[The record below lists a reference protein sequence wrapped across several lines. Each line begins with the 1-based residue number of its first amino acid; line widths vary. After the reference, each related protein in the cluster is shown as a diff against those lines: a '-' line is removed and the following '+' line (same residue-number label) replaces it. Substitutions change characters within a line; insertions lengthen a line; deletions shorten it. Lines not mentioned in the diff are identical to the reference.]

1 MNFIGDTCGLF
12 FRAIKLNINLKVEMM
27 NRKKIALTESHN
39 LGIQE
44 M

>member
-12 FRAIKLNINLKVEMM
+12 FWAIKLNINLKVEMM
-27 NRKKIALTESHN
+27 NRKKIALTESQN